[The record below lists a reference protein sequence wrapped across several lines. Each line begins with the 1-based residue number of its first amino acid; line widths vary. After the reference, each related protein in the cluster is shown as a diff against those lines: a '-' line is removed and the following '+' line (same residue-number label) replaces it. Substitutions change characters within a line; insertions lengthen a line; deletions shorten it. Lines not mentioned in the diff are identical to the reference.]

1 MARRSIPK
9 FSETIIGWLIQG
21 PLQEEIL
28 GDLQEYYEELEGP
41 AWKTSLIFWFQV
53 THCVRPSLMK
63 SIMRFRR
70 YTRLGSFLFQL
81 KFNLRTM
88 RNNRFSTAIS
98 LLTIVMG
105 VLGFQLTYSWISNEE
120 SMDQFHSKKD
130 RIGIG
135 VARLT
140 PESNLISLAIS
151 RLYQIDFSE
160 FPEIEDYISIH
171 TYMPGEIQFEVNDVA
186 YSGKGLVVDSTF
198 LDFFDFELT
207 RGNKHSLSDPKSI
220 IITEDYGLKTFG
232 EIDPVGKIVKINCDQ
247 EGSYRV
253 AAIAKE
259 IPSNSSLTFDFLI
272 PKHSQEF
279 WRRAPQDIVLLK
291 EGFLIDQLN
300 AKLDEFGVTSE
311 QFPNS
316 EVFLYP
322 FKDIYQDHPI
332 NISLFS
338 KYGDANNLNTI
349 KFIAWA
355 LLLVTIICFTNLQTS
370 VQIAAMDQVKLKQVI
385 GAAKRQLI
393 SEWMIR
399 AFIYAAAS
407 LMISITLYYLCFES
421 IVHYLNLELDLIPSK
436 DLLVIWGATMS
447 TVLVSFQVASS
458 HVLNR
463 IRKPIIQYKHKI
475 QKIGFSRNALAIV
488 QYVVTILVF
497 IGSVII
503 SLQLE
508 FLVKKDL
515 GVQQSEIV
523 SVKFFDIIPNAR
535 QDSVERARILE
546 KHQMILRR
554 LDQNPNISSVSQG
567 LMPLGLAYDLP
578 FKTAG
583 SLDDFTPIKTLNA
596 DPGFINVFE
605 LELVE
610 GRFYDDRDE
619 NNALSFVINE
629 AAKDYFK
636 IENIHD
642 AKLTYKGNNEQYQVI
657 GVVKDFHFEHLSQE
671 IKPLILPYFIR
682 TDNEIIIRYQKDA
695 DEEVIQFLEQL
706 YREVNPNGI
715 FTANFFSDRVANQY
729 AKEKKVKRI
738 YSLFGLIA
746 LLLSSVT
753 LFSFVY
759 HESKR
764 RTKEMGIRKVVGA
777 NMTEIFKLISYSFF
791 KSIGISLVI
800 AIPIGWYLMDMW
812 LQSFANRIDQKLWM
826 YLFISIIVI
835 IWAMCATLWHTTRV
849 SKLNPVQSLR
859 YE

>member
-1 MARRSIPK
+1 MAARRFPK
-9 FSETIIGWLIQG
+9 FTETIIGWFIQG

-41 AWKTSLIFWFQV
+41 SWKTSIVFWFQV
-53 THCVRPSLMK
+53 IHCVRPSLMK
-63 SIMRFRR
+63 NIMSFKN
-70 YTRLGSFLFQL
+70 YSRLGSVLFQI

-88 RNNRFSTAIS
+88 RKNQVSTIIS
-98 LLTIVMG
+98 LLTIIIG
-105 VLGFQLTYSWISNEE
+105 VLGFQLTYSWITNEE

-130 RIGIG
+130 RIGVG

-151 RLYQIDFSE
+151 RLYQIDYSE
-160 FPEIEDYISIH
+160 FPEIEDHISIH
-171 TYMPGEIQFEVNDVA
+171 TYMPGEIQFEANA
-186 YSGKGLVVDSTF
+186 ISYSGKGLVVDSSF
-198 LDFFDFELT
+198 LDFFDFELA
-207 RGNKHSLSDPKSI
+207 RGDKKVLSDPKSI
-220 IITEDYGLKTFG
+220 IITEDFGFKTFG
-232 EIDPVGKIVKINCDQ
+232 EIDPIGQIVKINCDQ

-253 AAIAKE
+253 AAIAKR
-259 IPSNSSLTFDFLI
+259 IPSNSSLTFDFII

-279 WRRAPQDIVLLK
+279 WRRAPQDVVLLK

-300 AKLDEFGVTSE
+300 TKLNHFGETSE
-311 QFPNS
+311 RFPNS

-355 LLLVTIICFTNLQTS
+355 LLLITIICFTNLQTS
-370 VQIAAMDQVKLKQVI
+370 VQIASMDQVKLKQVI

-399 AFIYAAAS
+399 GLIYGAIS
-407 LMISITLYYLCFES
+407 LAISISLYYSCFEF
-421 IVHYLNLELDLIPSK
+421 IVQYLKLELDLVPNK
-436 DLLVIWGATMS
+436 DLLLIFGATMA
-447 TVLVSFQVASS
+447 TVLISFQVASS

-463 IRKPIIQYKHKI
+463 IRKPIIQYTHKI

-488 QYVVTILVF
+488 QYAVTILVL

-503 SLQLE
+503 SLQ
-508 FLVKKDL
+508 FDYLVKKDL
-515 GVQQSEIV
+515 GIQQSEVV

-535 QDSVERARILE
+535 QDSIERARILE
-546 KHQMILRR
+546 KYQTILRR

-567 LMPLGLAYDLP
+567 LMPFGYAYDLP
-578 FKTAG
+578 FKTLG

-610 GRFYDDRDE
+610 GRFYDERDE

-682 TDNEIIIRYQKDA
+682 TDNEIIIRYQKEA
-695 DEEVIQFLEQL
+695 DEEVIQFLEHL

-715 FTANFFSDRVANQY
+715 FTANFFSDRVSNQY
-729 AKEKKVKRI
+729 AEEKKVKRI

-759 HESKR
+759 HEAKR

-791 KSIGISLVI
+791 KSMGISLI
-800 AIPIGWYLMDMW
+800 ISIPIGWYLMDLW
-812 LQSFANRIDQKLWM
+812 LQNFANRIDQKLWM
-826 YLFISIIVI
+826 YLFISIVVM
-835 IWAMCATLWHTTRV
+835 IWAMGATLWHTTKV
-849 SKLNPVQSLR
+849 AKLNPVQSLR